1 MINVDLPEIQM
12 AIAKD
17 LGLATIPFREAIG
30 EYHNEVL
37 KHIRSYEQDDPIHP
51 NEYGY
56 WEMAKQAVKV
66 LDKALKA
73 SFYATDE
80 AETGGKWAA
89 GLAVVAVGGLFAV
102 FATVSRRGKQGRG
115 ARVLKEG
122 YGAADPSEAL
132 LPVA

>member
-1 MINVDLPEIQM
+1 MELSIHQS
-12 AIAKD
+12 
-17 LGLATIPFREAIG
+17 
-30 EYHNEVL
+30 HNEVL

-80 AETGGKWAA
+80 A
-89 GLAVVAVGGLFAV
+89 AV
-102 FATVSRRGKQGRG
+102 FVAKPMDSLSQCTIRTCGTARARAAAWASFPRGGVCGTACGCVSCGTR
-115 ARVLKEG
+115 
-122 YGAADPSEAL
+122 P
-132 LPVA
+132 